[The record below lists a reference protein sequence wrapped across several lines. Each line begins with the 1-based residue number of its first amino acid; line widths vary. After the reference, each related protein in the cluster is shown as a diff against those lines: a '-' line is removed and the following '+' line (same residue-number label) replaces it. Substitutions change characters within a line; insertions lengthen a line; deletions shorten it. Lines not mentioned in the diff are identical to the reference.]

1 MSDIILE
8 ARAINKDF
16 HDPVTVRVLTDISF
30 QLKKENLYRR
40 SANPAVVNQHSYI
53 SYLPWIPIMKAIY

>member
-30 QLKKENLYRR
+30 SDKKKRICFGDRQIRLR
-40 SANPAVVNQHSYI
+40 
-53 SYLPWIPIMKAIY
+53 